1 MLASAALGRSKDNP
15 YTPEDLYRDFPDI
28 DKYRDGYGGFGDGL
42 FRDKKIMEKLNLKL
56 ENENGRPYYE
66 GKAWGEGLLMDSLED
81 GKRAIWCTQ
90 NKIFTDSGHYIE
102 LELKDGKI
110 WLNDPNGA
118 NYKSMDPTLKNILE
132 NGCTP
137 EQFKKYG
144 GRFYIFDVANSE
156 ANAPTGEKSNE
167 VLMDE
172 ILKKGSPTPTTS
184 PRTRT
189 TTSSNN
195 TNDATINPKWK
206 SGYLDYS
213 KGILDWN
220 DGQNQ
225 IRETWCNYDVRTS
238 DALKFTILALG
249 KDEGYWVREDSAQ
262 MFGDKVCIAS
272 DIGAWFGSK
281 EGAIF
286 KVGDTCESSF
296 GTGIVM
302 DLCGESVE
310 ARKENRTNSAG
321 QKIDLWFDIYAMPYA
336 DASTQS
342 KSYNDSNKYYQSNAG
357 WEDFFRRYPSMKPDT
372 PEPVTDWAKYFKDPE
387 GYFKNS
393 NNTAA
398 KTTST
403 TPTTPTTP
411 TTSTRT
417 ITGTRKDFNE
427 VDAVATLD
435 ELATRHG
442 VNTAAKTEREIL
454 LEIAGKYGI
463 DTNLATKNND
473 AIIEAI
479 LPKISGKTEIA
490 LWNSLKSNKK
500 ESESEWV
507 WPTDIHNISSDFG
520 KRSTGI
526 EGATTNHK
534 GIDIEAYSTNN
545 IYAANGGTV
554 IFAGWYDTGGNTI
567 MIDHGNGY
575 VTQYSHCDSMDVK
588 VGEKVEKGQMI
599 GHPGNTRNKE
609 KIPVMSQHLHF
620 AVKYNGENIDP
631 ESLYSNDKSTQP
643 IAPKETSTTPEK
655 PTTPTT
661 PNTTTNISS
670 TRTRTTKP
678 ANATPKTT
686 IGTRTIEQEVNK
698 QNDGDL
704 TNIQPKNNSDI
715 AHRGYTPGGIYDNSA
730 EGFRLAGEK
739 GFWGCETDVRF
750 DADGN
755 LVCSHNAVKNGQNP
769 TSFEE
774 YLDICKEY
782 GMTAII
788 DLKYEKGVGPAD
800 AKLSPTIL
808 ETIQKKGMMDS
819 CILQTNNPTD
829 IPYIR
834 ENSED
839 ARIWYL
845 TDVVS
850 DNNINLINE
859 NNVECVNILSSENNA
874 YRIKKLTENGTD
886 VCVWNVQTETSKD
899 KVLNMGAKY
908 VMSDNVLGITPY
920 QEGEEDFN
928 EVNSNLE
935 KDSTKKATTDAEP
948 APKQTTQTVT
958 QTRIPTRVP
967 TTPTV
972 PETPATPIKPET
984 PAKPTKPAMPET
996 PTKPETP
1003 TTPSIPDI
1011 SEPEDTKLPVMQC
1024 TPEAILKAAQNIEN
1038 TENNSIYICNILYL
1052 SGYFTEEEMNMYKN
1066 LDISTIFKQIE
1077 ERGWDKITNTS
1088 NLKIGDI
1095 IIIDNGEEIR
1105 VYAGNNS
1112 WYTAGKT
1119 EIQKGNEN
1127 WAEGIEWLAYRPD

>member
-1 MLASAALGRSKDNP
+1 MIISEALGKT
-15 YTPEDLYRDFPDI
+15 YTPDQLYKDFPYI
-28 DKYRDGYGGFGDGL
+28 EKYRDDYGFGDGL
-42 FRDKKIMEKLNLKL
+42 LKDKQIL
-56 ENENGRPYYE
+56 ETFGIEYE
-66 GKAWGEGLLMDSLED
+66 DVYWEQKAWGEGLLSEAFQND
-81 GKRAIWCTQ
+81 KRIIWST
-90 NKIFTDSGHYIE
+90 NSITGNGHYLE
-102 LELKDGKI
+102 LELTKDGKVCI
-110 WLNDPNGA
+110 NDP
-118 NYKSMDPTLKNILE
+118 YKPDYDFPRTSTIGDMLN
-132 NGCTP
+132 NGCNI
-137 EQFKKYG
+137 EDLRKFG
-144 GRFYIFDVANSE
+144 GHFYVFDVEDSKKTGN
-156 ANAPTGEKSNE
+156 NYTGEKSNE
-167 VLMDE
+167 ELLDE
-172 ILKKGSPTPTTS
+172 ILKKSSQASPETTI
-184 PRTRT
+184 T
-189 TTSSNN
+189 
-195 TNDATINPKWK
+195 
-206 SGYLDYS
+206 
-213 KGILDWN
+213 
-220 DGQNQ
+220 
-225 IRETWCNYDVRTS
+225 
-238 DALKFTILALG
+238 
-249 KDEGYWVREDSAQ
+249 
-262 MFGDKVCIAS
+262 
-272 DIGAWFGSK
+272 
-281 EGAIF
+281 
-286 KVGDTCESSF
+286 
-296 GTGIVM
+296 
-302 DLCGESVE
+302 
-310 ARKENRTNSAG
+310 
-321 QKIDLWFDIYAMPYA
+321 
-336 DASTQS
+336 
-342 KSYNDSNKYYQSNAG
+342 
-357 WEDFFRRYPSMKPDT
+357 
-372 PEPVTDWAKYFKDPE
+372 
-387 GYFKNS
+387 
-393 NNTAA
+393 
-398 KTTST
+398 
-403 TPTTPTTP
+403 TTPTTP

-427 VDAVATLD
+427 VDVAATLN
-435 ELATRHG
+435 ELAKRHG
-442 VNTAAKTEREIL
+442 VNTVAKTEREIL

-463 DTNLATKNND
+463 DTNLAIKNND

-479 LPKISGKTEIA
+479 LPKITGKTEIA

-507 WPTDIHNISSDFG
+507 WPTDIHKVTSEFG
-520 KRSTGI
+520 ERSTGI
-526 EGATTNHK
+526 EGASTNHK
-534 GIDIEAYSTNN
+534 AIDIMGCSTNN

-554 IFAGWYDTGGNTI
+554 IFAGWADAAGNTI

-575 VTQYSHCDSMDVK
+575 VTQYSHCDSMNVK
-588 VGEKVEKGQMI
+588 VGQTVERGQII
-599 GHPGNTRNKE
+599 GHPGNTRNE
-609 KIPVMSQHLHF
+609 DIIPVMGQHLHF

-643 IAPKETSTTPEK
+643 IAPKETSTTPTT
-655 PTTPTT
+655 PVTPTT

-698 QNDGDL
+698 QNYGDL

-800 AKLSPTIL
+800 PKLSPTIL

-928 EVNSNLE
+928 GVNSNLE
-935 KDSTKKATTDAEP
+935 KDSIKKATTDAEP

-984 PAKPTKPAMPET
+984 PAKPTKPAM
-996 PTKPETP
+996 PETP

-1105 VYAGNNS
+1105 IYAGNNS